1 MMQLQWLDSISK
13 VKAADWN
20 ALFPADYPFTR
31 HEFLQALESGG
42 SVGSSSGRQ
51 TGWLVRHFVLWQE
64 DQLIAAVPAYLKLHS
79 YGEYLFDWSFAEA
92 YQNYGLDYYPKLLLA
107 IPFTP
112 AEGPR
117 LGLAAGMDKAQ
128 LLQWLQQ
135 GVGQLNQLLPL
146 SHLQCLYAEP
156 DDQQAF
162 RDAGFVE
169 RFDVQFLWSNQGFQS
184 FNDFL
189 AVLTARKRKQIRKER
204 ATVAEQGVVLKTLSC
219 ADLDFAFWQ
228 QFYGFYCDT
237 YQKRSRHNGYL
248 TAETFRL
255 WGQTM
260 AKRIV
265 VFAAFADEKMLAAS
279 LCFQSETS
287 LYGRYWGCA
296 EDFNFL
302 HFECCYYSGIEYC
315 IKQGLQFFDA
325 GAQGEHKLQRG
336 FAPVLR
342 HGFYQFT
349 EKAQHKALNEAIA
362 RYCLQEQKALEQYRQ
377 EAELSLPFANR
388 VDER

>member
-51 TGWLVRHFVLWQE
+51 TGWLVRHFVLWQDE
-64 DQLIAAVPAYLKLHS
+64 KLIAAVPAYLKLHS

-117 LGLAAGMDKAQ
+117 LGLAAGMNKAQ

-204 ATVAEQGVVLKTLSC
+204 ATVAEQGVVLKTLSG

-279 LCFQSETS
+279 LCFQSETT

-336 FAPVLR
+336 FTPVLR

-349 EKAQHKALNEAIA
+349 ENAQHKALNEAIA

>member
-1 MMQLQWLDSISK
+1 MQLQWLDSINK

-20 ALFPADYPFTR
+20 ALFPADYPFSR
-31 HEFLQALESGG
+31 YEFLQALELGG
-42 SVGSSSGRQ
+42 SVGSSSSGRD
-51 TGWLVRHFVLWQE
+51 TGWLVRHFVIWQE
-64 DQLIAAVPAYLKLHS
+64 EQLIAAIPAYIKMHS

-117 LGLAAGMDKAQ
+117 LGLAAGLDKTQ

-135 GVGQLNQLLPL
+135 GVDQLQQEMPL
-146 SHLQCLYAEP
+146 SHLQCLYAAP

-162 RDAGFVE
+162 RDSGFIE
-169 RFDVQFLWSNQGFQS
+169 RFDVQFLWSNQGFQH
-184 FNDFL
+184 FDDFL

-204 ATVAEQGVVLKTLSC
+204 SAVTEQGVQLKTLTG
-219 ADLDFAFWQ
+219 AELDATFWQ

-248 TAETFRL
+248 TADTFRR
-255 WGQTM
+255 WGRTM
-260 AKRIV
+260 ADQIV
-265 VFAAFADEKMLAAS
+265 VFAAFVDEKMVAAS
-279 LCFQSETS
+279 LCFQSETT
-287 LYGRYWGCA
+287 LYGRYWGS
-296 EDFNFL
+296 EQDFNFL
-302 HFECCYYSGIEYC
+302 HFECCYYSGIDYC

-342 HGFYQFT
+342 HGFYRFT
-349 EKAQHKALNEAIA
+349 EKAQHKAINEAIA
-362 RYCLQEQKALEQYRQ
+362 RYCLQEQKAIEQYRQ

-388 VDER
+388 TD

>member
-51 TGWLVRHFVLWQE
+51 TGWLVRHFVLRQE

-92 YQNYGLDYYPKLLLA
+92 YQNHGLDYYPKLLLA

-204 ATVAEQGVVLKTLSC
+204 ATVAEQGVVLKTLSG

-279 LCFQSETS
+279 LCFQSETT

>member
-204 ATVAEQGVVLKTLSC
+204 ATVAEQGVVLKTLSG

-279 LCFQSETS
+279 LCFQSETT

-349 EKAQHKALNEAIA
+349 ENAQHKALNEAIA

>member
-204 ATVAEQGVVLKTLSC
+204 TTVAEQGVVLKTLSG
-219 ADLDFAFWQ
+219 ADLDFAF
-228 QFYGFYCDT
+228 
-237 YQKRSRHNGYL
+237 
-248 TAETFRL
+248 
-255 WGQTM
+255 
-260 AKRIV
+260 
-265 VFAAFADEKMLAAS
+265 
-279 LCFQSETS
+279 
-287 LYGRYWGCA
+287 
-296 EDFNFL
+296 
-302 HFECCYYSGIEYC
+302 
-315 IKQGLQFFDA
+315 
-325 GAQGEHKLQRG
+325 
-336 FAPVLR
+336 
-342 HGFYQFT
+342 
-349 EKAQHKALNEAIA
+349 
-362 RYCLQEQKALEQYRQ
+362 
-377 EAELSLPFANR
+377 
-388 VDER
+388 

>member
-51 TGWLVRHFVLWQE
+51 TGWLVRHFVLWQDE
-64 DQLIAAVPAYLKLHS
+64 KLIAAVPAYLKLHS

-204 ATVAEQGVVLKTLSC
+204 ATVAEQGVVLKTLSG

>member
-204 ATVAEQGVVLKTLSC
+204 ATVAEQGVVLKTLSG

-279 LCFQSETS
+279 LCFQSETT

>member
-92 YQNYGLDYYPKLLLA
+92 YQNYGLEYYPKLLLA

-204 ATVAEQGVVLKTLSC
+204 ATVAEQGVVLKTLSG

>member
-51 TGWLVRHFVLWQE
+51 TGWLVRHFVLWQDE
-64 DQLIAAVPAYLKLHS
+64 KLIAAVPAYLKLHS

-204 ATVAEQGVVLKTLSC
+204 TTVAEQGVVLKTLSG

-279 LCFQSETS
+279 LCFQSETT

-336 FAPVLR
+336 FTPVLR

-349 EKAQHKALNEAIA
+349 EKTQHKALNEAIA

>member
-1 MMQLQWLDSISK
+1 MQLQWLDSINK
-13 VKAADWN
+13 VKAVDWN
-20 ALFPADYPFTR
+20 ALFPADYPFSR
-31 HEFLQALESGG
+31 YEFLQALELGG
-42 SVGSSSGRQ
+42 SVGSSSSGRD
-51 TGWLVRHFVLWQE
+51 TGWLVRHFVIWQE
-64 DQLIAAVPAYLKLHS
+64 EQLIAAIPAYIKMHS

-117 LGLAAGMDKAQ
+117 LGLAAGLDKTQ

-135 GVGQLNQLLPL
+135 GVDQLQQAMPL
-146 SHLQCLYAEP
+146 SHLQCLYAAP

-162 RDAGFVE
+162 HDSGFIE
-169 RFDVQFLWSNQGFQS
+169 RFDMQFLWSNQGFQD
-184 FNDFL
+184 FDDFL

-204 ATVAEQGVVLKTLSC
+204 SAVTEQGVQLKTLTG
-219 ADLDFAFWQ
+219 AELDATFWQ

-248 TAETFRL
+248 TADTFRR
-255 WGQTM
+255 WGRTM
-260 AKRIV
+260 ADQIV
-265 VFAAFADEKMLAAS
+265 VFAAFVDEKMVAAS
-279 LCFQSETS
+279 LCFQSETT
-287 LYGRYWGCA
+287 LYGRYWGS
-296 EDFNFL
+296 EQDFNFL
-302 HFECCYYSGIEYC
+302 HFECCYYSGIDYC

-342 HGFYQFT
+342 HGFYRFT
-349 EKAQHKALNEAIA
+349 EKAQHKAINEAIA
-362 RYCLQEQKALEQYRQ
+362 RYCLQEQKAIEQYRQ

-388 VDER
+388 TD

>member
-51 TGWLVRHFVLWQE
+51 TGWLVRHFVLWQDE
-64 DQLIAAVPAYLKLHS
+64 KLIAAVPAYLKLHS

-117 LGLAAGMDKAQ
+117 LGLAAGMNKAQ

-162 RDAGFVE
+162 RDADFVE

-204 ATVAEQGVVLKTLSC
+204 ATVAEQGVVLKTLSG

-248 TAETFRL
+248 TAETFML

-279 LCFQSETS
+279 LCFQSETT

>member
-1 MMQLQWLDSISK
+1 MQLQWLDSISK

-20 ALFPADYPFTR
+20 ALFPADYPFSR
-31 HEFLQALESGG
+31 YEFLQALELGG
-42 SVGSSSGRQ
+42 SVGSSSGRE
-51 TGWLVRHFVLWQE
+51 TGWLVRHFVVWQE
-64 DQLIAAVPAYLKLHS
+64 DQLIAAVPAYIKLHS

-92 YQNYGLDYYPKLLLA
+92 YQNYGLEYYPKLLLA

-117 LGLAAGMDKAQ
+117 LGLAADVDKAQ
-128 LLQWLQQ
+128 VLQWLQQ
-135 GVGQLNQLLPL
+135 GVSQLNLVLPL
-146 SHLQCLYAEP
+146 SHLQCLYASP

-162 RDAGFVE
+162 REAGFIE
-169 RFDVQFLWSNQGFQS
+169 RFDVQFLWSNQCFQL
-184 FNDFL
+184 FDDFL

-204 ATVAEQGVVLKTLSC
+204 AAVAEQGVVLKTLSG
-219 ADLDFAFWQ
+219 ADLDLAFWQ

-248 TAETFRL
+248 TADTFWR

-260 AKRIV
+260 AKQMV
-265 VFAAFADEKMLAAS
+265 VFAAFVDDQMVAAS
-279 LCFQSETS
+279 LCFKSETT
-287 LYGRYWGCA
+287 LYGRYWGS
-296 EDFNFL
+296 EQDFNFL
-302 HFECCYYSGIEYC
+302 HFECCYYSGIDYC

-342 HGFYQFT
+342 HGFYRFT
-349 EKAQHKALNEAIA
+349 EKAEHKAINEAIA
-362 RYCLQEQKALEQYRQ
+362 RYCVQEQRALVLYQQ
-377 EAELSLPFANR
+377 EAQDSLPFANR
-388 VDER
+388 TD

>member
-92 YQNYGLDYYPKLLLA
+92 YQNYGLEYYPKLLLA

-204 ATVAEQGVVLKTLSC
+204 ATVAEQGVVLKTLSG

-279 LCFQSETS
+279 LCFQSETT

>member
-1 MMQLQWLDSISK
+1 MQLQWLDSINK

-20 ALFPADYPFTR
+20 ALFPADYPFSR
-31 HEFLQALESGG
+31 YEFLQALESGG
-42 SVGSSSGRQ
+42 SVGSSPARD
-51 TGWLVRHFVLWQE
+51 TGWLVRHFVVWQE
-64 DQLIAAVPAYLKLHS
+64 DRLLAAIPAYLKMHS

-117 LGLAAGMDKAQ
+117 LGLAAGLDKTQ

-135 GVGQLNQLLPL
+135 GVHQLQQAVPL
-146 SHLQCLYAEP
+146 SHLQCLYAAP

-162 RDAGFVE
+162 RDSGFIE
-169 RFDVQFLWSNQGFQS
+169 RFDVQFLWSNQGFQH
-184 FNDFL
+184 FDDFL

-204 ATVAEQGVVLKTLSC
+204 SAVTEQGVQLKTLTGAKLD
-219 ADLDFAFWQ
+219 ADFWQ

-248 TAETFRL
+248 TADTFRR

-260 AKRIV
+260 AKQIV
-265 VFAAFADEKMLAAS
+265 IFAAFVGEKMVAAS
-279 LCFQSETS
+279 LCFQSETT
-287 LYGRYWGCA
+287 LYGRYWGS
-296 EDFNFL
+296 EQDFNFL
-302 HFECCYYSGIEYC
+302 HFECCYYSGIDYC
-315 IKQGLQFFDA
+315 IKQRLQFFDA

-342 HGFYQFT
+342 HGFYSFT
-349 EKAQHKALNEAIA
+349 EKAQHRAINEAIA
-362 RYCLQEQKALEQYRQ
+362 RYCLQEQKAIEQYRQ

-388 VDER
+388 TD

>member
-1 MMQLQWLDSISK
+1 MQLQWLDSINK

-20 ALFPADYPFTR
+20 ALFPADYPFSR
-31 HEFLQALESGG
+31 YEFLQALELGG
-42 SVGSSSGRQ
+42 SVGSSPGRD
-51 TGWLVRHFVLWQE
+51 TGWLVRHFVVWQE
-64 DQLIAAVPAYLKLHS
+64 DRLLAAIPAYIKMHS

-117 LGLAAGMDKAQ
+117 LGLAAGLDKTQ

-135 GVGQLNQLLPL
+135 GVHQLLQAIPL
-146 SHLQCLYAEP
+146 SHLQCLYAAP

-162 RDAGFVE
+162 RDSGFIE
-169 RFDVQFLWSNQGFQS
+169 RFDVQFLWSNQGFQH
-184 FNDFL
+184 FDDFL

-204 ATVAEQGVVLKTLSC
+204 SAVTEQGVQLKTLTG
-219 ADLDFAFWQ
+219 AELDAAFWQ

-248 TAETFRL
+248 TADTFRR

-260 AKRIV
+260 ADQIL
-265 VFAAFADEKMLAAS
+265 VFAAFVDEKMVAAS
-279 LCFQSETS
+279 LCFQSETT
-287 LYGRYWGCA
+287 LYGRYWGS
-296 EDFNFL
+296 EHDFNFL
-302 HFECCYYSGIEYC
+302 HFECCYYSGIDYC

-336 FAPVLR
+336 LAPVLR
-342 HGFYQFT
+342 HGFYSFT
-349 EKAQHKALNEAIA
+349 EKAQHRAINEAIA
-362 RYCLQEQKALEQYRQ
+362 RYCLQEQKAIEQYRQ

-388 VDER
+388 TD